1 MMHHGKYGRKCLPM
15 LENLNKT
22 YNKKR
27 VLVTGHTGFKG
38 SWICQWLL
46 SMGAIV
52 TGVSKDIPTS
62 PSLFEALTL
71 SKKMNDIR
79 GNIKDLQFLL
89 NTINEVKPD
98 IIFHLAAQPIV
109 KEGIQNPVET
119 FLSNSIGTMN
129 LLESIRLGHRPSAV
143 VLITSDKAY
152 RNNEW
157 DWGYRE
163 SDELGGDDPYSASK
177 GCAELIIRS
186 YINSYFSNGDQTR
199 VATAR
204 AGNVI
209 GGGDWSEARI
219 VPDAIKAWTT
229 GKVLTIR
236 SPKATRPWQHVL
248 EPLGGYLNLG
258 QKLLESSKHHSESFN
273 FGPKA
278 NVNKTVEQLLKEMAT
293 HWSQVNWEI
302 KKNELTQNEH
312 GLLKLCCDKALT
324 KLNWE
329 PTLNFE
335 ETVDFTVNWYKTFYD
350 KSKDIAQ
357 FTLDQIEQYH
367 NKSIRSDF
375 KCQTPTIA

>member
-1 MMHHGKYGRKCLPM
+1 M
-15 LENLNKT
+15 LENLNNT
-22 YNKKR
+22 YNKKK

-38 SWICQWLL
+38 SWLCQWLL
-46 SMGAIV
+46 SMGANV
-52 TGVSKDIPTS
+52 TGISKDVPTS
-62 PSLFEALTL
+62 PSLFDALSL
-71 SKKMNDIR
+71 SKNINDIR
-79 GNIKDLQFLL
+79 GNIKDLHFLSKA
-89 NTINEVKPD
+89 INEVKPD
-98 IIFHLAAQPIV
+98 VIFHLAAQPIV

-129 LLESIRLGHRPSAV
+129 LLESIRLGHRPNAV

-186 YINSYFSNGDQTR
+186 YINSYFNNGDQTR
-199 VATAR
+199 FASAR

-219 VPDAIKAWTT
+219 VPDAIKAWTS
-229 GKVLTIR
+229 GEVVTIR

-258 QKLLESSKHHSESFN
+258 QKLLDSSNHHGESFN

-278 NVNKTVEQLLKEMAT
+278 NVNKTVEQLLTEMAK

-350 KSKDIAQ
+350 KSKDISQ
-357 FTLDQIEQYH
+357 FTLDQIEQYQK
-367 NKSIRSDF
+367 KSSKSDSTC
-375 KCQTPTIA
+375 KTTTIA